1 MSRHLVSLKK
11 QPPPP
16 RYTTAMSTPGS
27 SPNRRDLRRLAMQV
41 LYQLDVTAPK
51 HKPGHGPTKLP
62 TADDLAEQLDEE
74 HDSLA
79 TRKFAAELALLA
91 WHTRDAADERIAEL
105 TPDWPTH
112 RQPPVDRAILRL
124 AYYEMISGHAP
135 VKVAI
140 NEAVELSKQFCGEQS
155 PPFINGVLD
164 KLAKAITAPQPE
176 EGVAGDA
183 QRPVPEQPADADAW
197 LDDAMEK

>member
-1 MSRHLVSLKK
+1 M
-11 QPPPP
+11 
-16 RYTTAMSTPGS
+16 TTPGS
-27 SPNRRDLRRLAMQV
+27 MPSRRDLRRLAMQV
-41 LYQLDVTAPK
+41 LYQLDLSSPK
-51 HKPGHGPTKLP
+51 HNPGHAPTVLP
-62 TADDLAEQLDEE
+62 STEDLAEALDED

-79 TRKFAAELALLA
+79 VRKKAAELALLA
-91 WHTRDAADERIAEL
+91 WAQHQEADEKTSAL

-124 AYYEMISGHAP
+124 AYFEMTSGHAQ

-140 NEAVELSKQFCGEQS
+140 NEAVELAKQFGSEQS

-164 KLAKAITAPQPE
+164 KLARILDTPQE
-176 EGVAGDA
+176 NGVAEDA
-183 QRPVPEQPADADAW
+183 QRPATEQPADADAW